1 MRVSLLLLSL
11 VLSAVAYAQV
21 DDIYFVPKK
30 EKKVAVERTNDI
42 YDDYDTGVGIANT
55 IDDDVYNRRVNVLEE
70 SVDDEEYEES
80 DLFADEDEYEYSS
93 RIVRFHS
100 PHRVIVSSPWY
111 WDVVY
116 TSGSNNWVIYD
127 DGIYWDL
134 YPSYYSSWYYPH
146 WSWSMSWCGGY
157 YGWHF
162 GYNNWWHHHHHY
174 YPHGGWYHNGHFAG
188 VGHGIRDNRVPPI
201 MDMRTGHLSQ
211 RGNTDGRGN
220 NRIANTNGNTQRRP
234 TGVNGANGNGQRRPT
249 GVSGANSSGQ
259 RRPTGVSGAN
269 GNGQRRPASTDKG
282 GSNQRRP
289 SSVNSKKE
297 RENKTYD
304 RPSSTRNTD
313 VDRSSTRRSSSSSF
327 GGSSRGSMGGV
338 SRGGGSRGGRR

>member
-42 YDDYDTGVGIANT
+42 CDDYDTGVGIANT

-188 VGHGIRDNRVPPI
+188 VGHGIRDNRVPPM
-201 MDMRTGHLSQ
+201 MDMRTGQLSK

-220 NRIANTNGNTQRRP
+220 NRIANTNGSAQRRP
-234 TGVNGANGNGQRRPT
+234 TGVNGANGNGQRRP
-249 GVSGANSSGQ
+249 
-259 RRPTGVSGAN
+259 
-269 GNGQRRPASTDKG
+269 ASTVKG
-282 GSNQRRP
+282 SNNQRRP

-313 VDRSSTRRSSSSSF
+313 VDRSSTRRRSSSSF
-327 GGSSRGSMGGV
+327 DGSSRGSSRGNLGGS